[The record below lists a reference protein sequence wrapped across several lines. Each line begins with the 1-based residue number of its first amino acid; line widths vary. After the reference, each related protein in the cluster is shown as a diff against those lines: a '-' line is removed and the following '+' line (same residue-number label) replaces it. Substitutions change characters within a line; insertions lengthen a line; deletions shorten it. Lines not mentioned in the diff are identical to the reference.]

1 MKNIYDEL
9 KENGNF
15 TTLLGA
21 IDTAGME
28 DDFKT
33 GGEFTLFA
41 PTDQAFSGVPKNQAE
56 SLLRDKKGAAEL
68 VRRHTM
74 NGRSISKGL
83 KNSITTLNGESTKM
97 DTREGLKFG
106 EALAVQPDIECD
118 NGVVH
123 VIDRV
128 LTPQSALIKA

>member
-1 MKNIYDEL
+1 MKNIYDTL
-9 KENGNF
+9 RENGNF
-15 TTLLGA
+15 NTLIGA

-41 PTDQAFSGVPKNQAE
+41 PSDKAFSDVSKKQTD
-56 SLLRDKKGAAEL
+56 SLLRDKKSAGEL

-74 NGRSISKGL
+74 NGRSLSKGL
-83 KNSITTLNGESTKM
+83 RNSITALNGESTKV
-97 DTREGLKFG
+97 DRSEGLRIG
-106 EALAVQPDIECD
+106 EAMAVQPDIECD

-123 VIDRV
+123 VIDKV
-128 LTPQSALIKA
+128 LIPQSTMIKA

>member
-1 MKNIYDEL
+1 MKNIYDTL

-15 TTLLGA
+15 NTLVGA

-41 PTDQAFSGVPKNQAE
+41 PSDQAFSDVPKKQTE
-56 SLLRDKKGAAEL
+56 SLLRDKKSAAEL
-68 VRRHTM
+68 VKRHTM
-74 NGRSISKGL
+74 NGRSMSKGL
-83 KNSITTLNGESTKM
+83 KNSVTVLNGESTKV

-106 EALAVQPDIECD
+106 DALAVQPDIECD

-128 LTPQSALIKA
+128 LIPQSTMIKA